1 MELLINDTVSSQVIN
16 YQYLATKPYLQI
28 GSSQLFN
35 SNTPQ
40 ITLTPNEDLGS
51 CMFDELTAQDLN
63 ITIDINN
70 TTLKITST
78 TVTIPNEG
86 TISLSNIYSIK
97 TSGQDFIITFNKSTL
112 DELLNVTDSSGNY
125 TTMNVT
131 F

>member
-40 ITLTPNEDLGS
+40 ITLTPNENLGS

-63 ITIDINN
+63 ITININN
-70 TTLKITST
+70 TILKITST
-78 TVTIPNEG
+78 TVTIPGKG
-86 TISLSNIYSIK
+86 TINLSNIYSIK
-97 TSGQDFIITFNKSTL
+97 TSGQDFIITFDKSKL

>member
-1 MELLINDTVSSQVIN
+1 MLINDTVSSQVIN

-51 CMFDELTAQDLN
+51 CIFDELTAQDLN

-78 TVTIPNEG
+78 TVTIPSIG
-86 TISLSNIYSIK
+86 TVPESNIYSIK
-97 TSGQDFIITFNKSTL
+97 TSGQDFIITFNKSKL